1 MTLRLRSIL
10 RPKLRTFANGAS
22 FFGTNKSVEILPP
35 KTHTHIY
42 IYNRIYTPLHW
53 DGRGCKWCFF
63 GARSQSGANVD
74 AQTTKTDKSN
84 RTHYHST
91 SVHFLI
97 FNVHVNELESIYIY
111 IIIHTCGNHYCNM
124 MVKRCYMYTHDHI
137 WWLWCR
143 FIIIWQL
150 SSGFFGRFTTL
161 STWAQGPIQ
170 QLLVRDLQRIKLFN
184 SSTHASARFPR
195 SGFFRWFLRFGL
207 LAPTNTGRLWIF

>member
-1 MTLRLRSIL
+1 M
-10 RPKLRTFANGAS
+10 
-22 FFGTNKSVEILPP
+22 V
-35 KTHTHIY
+35 
-42 IYNRIYTPLHW
+42 
-53 DGRGCKWCFF
+53 FF

-111 IIIHTCGNHYCNM
+111 TYTVYIIIRTCGNHYCNM

-143 FIIIWQL
+143 FTIIWQL
-150 SSGFFGRFTTL
+150 
-161 STWAQGPIQ
+161 TWAQGPI

-184 SSTHASARFPR
+184 SSTHASARPR
-195 SGFFRWFLRFGL
+195 PSFFSMVSTFWFIGPYQYWEALNL
-207 LAPTNTGRLWIF
+207 LNGYV